1 MSNKRIVIVTGGS
14 TGLGHALLEQFN
26 ALTDEPQLLVNIAR
40 RKAKLN
46 TDARHEL
53 INITVDLRSEDS
65 VAQAQNALHGLLNE
79 HAASEVILIHNA
91 GQVTPMGLST
101 QLTNF
106 KAIDEAF
113 RLNVA
118 AVMALTA
125 TFLDALTESTRQRI
139 VLISSGAGRSP
150 ISGWLFMEPPKQHWS
165 IMPSYCSRKT
175 LNYSALRSH
184 PG

>member
-40 RKAKLN
+40 RKARLDI
-46 TDARHEL
+46 DARHDL
-53 INITVDLRSEDS
+53 INITADLRSEDG
-65 VAQAQNALHGLLNE
+65 VAQAQKDLHGVLNE
-79 HAASEVILIHNA
+79 HEANEVVLSHNA

-101 QLTNF
+101 QITNF

-125 TFLDALTESTRQRI
+125 TFLNALPESTRQRI
-139 VLISSGAGRSP
+139 VL
-150 ISGWLFMEPPKQHWS
+150 
-165 IMPSYCSRKT
+165 
-175 LNYSALRSH
+175 
-184 PG
+184 